1 MTKRKERILSELYDV
16 TEKIMEPEITP
27 VLRGSCRIQG
37 PVEETDQDV
46 QKNTRSHRGEKRS
59 GGVSLSE
66 KFCMREESGT
76 CNVCAAPCSSCMHF
90 NRLVSRMDLKSEDE
104 CSDGTSRGNEASRCS
119 FNVTDV
125 LPLSKNIVLQ
135 KHQCAA
141 ASETSNVFS
150 ACSSH
155 DSFSEN
161 AESKATGDIEM
172 LPVVQSGGTLECHGD
187 SISCVSGVN
196 DAGLPVADHPN
207 SNMKWKN
214 VSSSSASIS
223 SLHPEVPEKDNFVQL
238 VKGCVN
244 GIKCEVEENC
254 GKFRNPSV
262 YTKGVIHKSPTSA
275 QQVHLQEIR
284 SPSSHSRSGKLA
296 PYNADNKDLKESSSL
311 QRQADPF
318 ELLLADAS
326 TANSGSKNKQTAG
339 NRDENLAKLE
349 HNKTSCTE
357 NGSSGLEAGIDVEFG
372 DSPSQS
378 VKCLDLNEIVEKP
391 VVLPKSSGVGD
402 NSLQVQSQPV
412 DESDGSEIEE
422 DVKVCD
428 ICGDAGREDL
438 LAVCSRCGDG
448 AEHTYC
454 MRVMVD
460 KVPEG
465 DWHCEECKFKEDA
478 EKQKRDKP
486 EAVVEPTKQSC
497 IDQKVSMPNAKVLTK
512 SDTKASDVESNLSPK
527 IGSNVN
533 IWLKRHLDNDEG
545 VSAVKRQAF
554 ESSSG
559 LPKPSSSNKE
569 AALSRVSSFKSTL
582 PKIVRIDSPTS
593 CPNPLQ
599 NHFRQHFPGTGTI
612 SKSNSYTEP
621 KGKSAQEDSTLKFKL
636 ARESGETKKTS
647 RSSSFDQR
655 SYSTLSKLREETS
668 RLSSKDD
675 LRGSK
680 LTKDHSPFEKKNFS
694 RPDRSQVTSPK
705 PGSGGGAT
713 PKADKNVYQG
723 ESTSGSFP
731 ATNGRSI
738 KDNQAVVKLSK
749 PPPLSI
755 IRDSRKS
762 LGGSGDIK
770 RQSFVLPRGITA
782 SPKSTINLSD
792 RKLSKVSL
800 KDEPD
805 GDGPGARF
813 SSDAINKRTKL
824 KAADEVGMSKR
835 SGEHKKSGTPAQS
848 DDLTISCNNVSREVV
863 SSDQTS
869 ISSSC
874 LKGLTSNNV
883 VHDGQENF
891 KGVPSSVVSPLG
903 ILSIPQYDYI
913 WQGGF
918 EVQKSERVVELLDGV
933 QAHLSTGSSPKV
945 PEVVSKFPYKV
956 LLEEVPRLTA
966 WPSQFQDQ
974 ATEEN
979 IGVYF
984 FAKDIESYERNYK
997 RLLENMIKEDLA
1009 LKGNFDGIE
1018 LLIFPSNQLHER
1030 SQRWNTLFYMWGLF
1044 KGRRVDESARSQKE
1058 SCGNSYEIRLAGGL
1072 PCPAVVDSQRE
1083 GLSGN
1088 VKVLSASS
1096 SSLSTQELVLSSGP
1110 VGLPFPLSS
1119 RRLDKSCH
1127 KEVPYPGNEV
1137 SKSHV
1142 QAPEERKGCNMLM
1155 DDDRDNVDISE
1166 MELDSCSVLAG
1177 QNSVL
1182 QSGNNRVLVDLNT
1195 FDCSEASIPST
1206 SSDWKELS
1214 SGPYPV
1220 SSTSLAQDSDPIHNS
1235 VEKKIKDINNI
1246 DEVIPIENIK
1256 DKDVM
1261 LVDTIAV
1268 FAGNLL
1274 KQKDEN
1280 SSVLQSSR
1288 KRPCP
1293 AASDVLFQG
1302 SAGTPSS
1309 TSLSIPLNAKSDHIL
1324 VDEKNEC
1331 KKLKTSYGC
1340 NDGSSNSTGNIYL
1353 GGSFP
1358 MKDRGHDAEENM
1370 ATGETRKSER
1380 FLFPVDLNC
1389 SSDWPEEE
1397 DTSPLQV
1404 ISSDD
1409 EDQPEYHFPN
1419 LELGLGGEKKP
1430 TLNQGGL
1437 PFFAR
1442 LDEKKD
1448 PSKHPE
1454 DAIKKSGSLDVAL
1467 GSLSLS
1473 LAFPLSS
1480 VNKEQTTA
1488 NSSLNH
1494 VSVPGQLLP
1503 QRRSPPNIDTSV
1515 LDLAL

>member
-27 VLRGSCRIQG
+27 VLKGSCRIQG

-76 CNVCAAPCSSCMHF
+76 CNVCSAPCSSCMHF
-90 NRLVSRMDLKSEDE
+90 NRVVSRMDIKSEDE
-104 CSDGTSRGNEASRCS
+104 CSDGTSRGKEASRCS
-119 FNVTDV
+119 FNVTSV
-125 LPLSKNIVLQ
+125 LPILKNIALQ
-135 KHQCAA
+135 KRQCAA

-161 AESKATGDIEM
+161 AESKATEDIEM
-172 LPVVQSGGTLECHGD
+172 LPVVPSGGTLECHGD
-187 SISCVSGVN
+187 NISCVSGVN
-196 DAGLPVADHPN
+196 DAGPSVADHPN

-214 VSSSSASIS
+214 ISSSSASVS
-223 SLHPEVPEKDNFVQL
+223 TLHPEISEKDNLVQL
-238 VKGCVN
+238 VAGCVN

-254 GKFRNPSV
+254 GKFRKASV
-262 YTKGVIHKSPTSA
+262 DTKEVIHPTSA
-275 QQVHLQEIR
+275 KQEVHLDEIR
-284 SPSSHSRSGKLA
+284 SPSSRSRSGKLT
-296 PYNADNKDLKESSSL
+296 PYNADYKDLKESSSS
-311 QRQADPF
+311 QCQADPF
-318 ELLLADAS
+318 ELLLPNAS
-326 TANSGSKNKQTAG
+326 TANSASTNKQTAG
-339 NRDENLAKLE
+339 NHDKNLAKFE
-349 HNKTSCTE
+349 HNITSCME
-357 NGSSGLEAGIDVEFG
+357 NGSSGQEAGIDVEIG
-372 DSPSQS
+372 GSPSES

-391 VVLPKSSGVGD
+391 VVLPKSSGVRD
-402 NSLQVQSQPV
+402 SSLQVQSHPV
-412 DESDGSEIEE
+412 DESNGSEIEE

-454 MRVMVD
+454 MREMVD

-465 DWHCEECKFKEDA
+465 DWLCEECKFKEDA

-486 EAVVEPTKQSC
+486 EAVVEPTNQSC
-497 IDQKVSMPNAKVLTK
+497 IDEKENMPNAKVSTK
-512 SDTKASDVESNLSPK
+512 SDVKASDAESKLSPK
-527 IGSNVN
+527 IGTIVN
-533 IWLKRHLDNDEG
+533 ISSKRHLDNVEG

-569 AALSRVSSFKSTL
+569 AALSKVGSFKSTL
-582 PKIVRIDSPTS
+582 SKMVQQIDSPTS
-593 CPNPLQ
+593 STNTLQ
-599 NHFRQHFPGTGTI
+599 NHSRKHFSGTSTLI
-612 SKSNSYTEP
+612 KSNSFTEP

-636 ARESGETKKTS
+636 GETKKTS
-647 RSSSFDQR
+647 RSSSFDHR
-655 SYSTLSKLREETS
+655 SHSTASKSREDTA
-668 RLSSKDD
+668 RLASKDD
-675 LRGSK
+675 PRGSK
-680 LTKDHSPFEKKNFS
+680 LAKDCSPFERKNSS
-694 RPDRSQVTSPK
+694 RPDRPVVTLPK

-713 PKADKNVYQG
+713 PKADKSAYQG
-723 ESTSGSFP
+723 ESASGSFS
-731 ATNGRSI
+731 ATIGRSI
-738 KDNQAVVKLSK
+738 KGNPAVPKLSK
-749 PPPLSI
+749 PPPLLI

-762 LGGSGDIK
+762 LGGSGDFK
-770 RQSFVLPRGITA
+770 RQSSVLPRGITA
-782 SPKSTINLSD
+782 SPKSTMNLSD
-792 RKLSKVSL
+792 RKPSKVSL
-800 KDEPD
+800 KDEPA

-813 SSDAINKRTKL
+813 LSDAVNKRTKL
-824 KAADEVGMSKR
+824 KAADEVLLSKR
-835 SGEHKKSGTPAQS
+835 SGENKKSGTPDQS
-848 DDLTISCNNVSREVV
+848 DDLTISCDNVSREVS
-863 SSDQTS
+863 SSDQA
-869 ISSSC
+869 SSSSSF

-891 KGVPSSVVSPLG
+891 KGAPSSVVSLSG
-903 ILSIPQYDYI
+903 ILSIPQYEYI

-918 EVQKSERVVELLDGV
+918 EVQKSERVVELFDGI

-956 LLEEVPRLTA
+956 LLEEVPRSTA
-966 WPSQFQDQ
+966 WPAQFQDQ

-1009 LKGNFDGIE
+1009 LKGNFNGIE
-1018 LLIFPSNQLHER
+1018 LLIFPSNQLDKR
-1030 SQRWNTLFYMWGLF
+1030 SQRWNTLFYMWGVF
-1044 KGRRVDESARSQKE
+1044 KGRRVDESVRSQKE
-1058 SCGNSYEIRLAGGL
+1058 TCGNSYETHFAGGL
-1072 PCPAVVDSQRE
+1072 PYPAVVDSKRE

-1088 VKVLSASS
+1088 VEGLSASS
-1096 SSLSTQELVLSSGP
+1096 SLLRSQEAIRSSE
-1110 VGLPFPLSS
+1110 SS

-1127 KEVPYPGNEV
+1127 IEVPYLGNEV

-1142 QAPEERKGCNMLM
+1142 QAPEESKGRNMLM
-1155 DDDRDNVDISE
+1155 DDDRDNVEISE

-1195 FDCSEASIPST
+1195 FDCSEASIPSA
-1206 SSDWKELS
+1206 SLDRKEIS
-1214 SGPYPV
+1214 SGSYPV
-1220 SSTSLAQDSDPIHNS
+1220 TSTSPAQDSNPIHS
-1235 VEKKIKDINNI
+1235 AVEKKIKDISNI

-1261 LVDTIAV
+1261 LVDKIVAFT
-1268 FAGNLL
+1268 GNLL
-1274 KQKDEN
+1274 KQEDEN
-1280 SSVLQSSR
+1280 SSVLPSSR

-1293 AASDVLFQG
+1293 AASDVLCG
-1302 SAGTPSS
+1302 IPSNH
-1309 TSLSIPLNAKSDHIL
+1309 SIPLDDKDHIL

-1340 NDGSSNSTGNIYL
+1340 NDGSSSSAGKIYL

-1370 ATGETRKSER
+1370 VTGETRKSER
-1380 FLFPVDLNC
+1380 FFFPVDLNC
-1389 SSDWPEEE
+1389 SSDWPEEKE
-1397 DTSPLQV
+1397 SMPLQV

-1409 EDQPEYHFPN
+1409 EDQPEHHFPN

-1430 TLNQGGL
+1430 TLKQGGL
-1437 PFFAR
+1437 PFFGR
-1442 LDEKKD
+1442 LDGKKD

-1454 DAIKKSGSLDVAL
+1454 DAVKKSGSLDVAL

-1480 VNKEQTTA
+1480 VKKEQTTA

-1494 VSVPGQLLP
+1494 LSIPGQLLP
-1503 QRRSPPNIDTSV
+1503 ERRRSPPNIDTSV

>member
-27 VLRGSCRIQG
+27 VLKGSCRIQG

-46 QKNTRSHRGEKRS
+46 QKNTRSRRGERRF

-90 NRLVSRMDLKSEDE
+90 DRVASRMDVKSEDE
-104 CSDGTSRGNEASRCS
+104 CSDGTSRGKEASRCS
-119 FNVTDV
+119 FSVTGV
-125 LPLSKNIVLQ
+125 LPISKNITLQ
-135 KHQCAA
+135 KRQCAA

-161 AESKATGDIEM
+161 AESKATEDIEM
-172 LPVVQSGGTLECHGD
+172 LPVVSSGGTLECHGD
-187 SISCVSGVN
+187 NISCVSGVN
-196 DAGLPVADHPN
+196 DAGPPVADHPS

-214 VSSSSASIS
+214 VSSSSASVS
-223 SLHPEVPEKDNFVQL
+223 SLHPKISEKDNLVQL
-238 VKGCVN
+238 VTGSVN
-244 GIKCEVEENC
+244 GIKCEVEENR
-254 GKFRNPSV
+254 GKFRKPSV
-262 YTKGVIHKSPTSA
+262 YTKEIIRPTSA
-275 QQVHLQEIR
+275 KQEVHLEEIR
-284 SPSSHSRSGKLA
+284 SPSSRSRSGKLA
-296 PYNADNKDLKESSSL
+296 PCNADNKDLKESSSS

-318 ELLLADAS
+318 ELLMPNAS
-326 TANSGSKNKQTAG
+326 TANSASTNKQTSE

-349 HNKTSCTE
+349 HNKTRCME
-357 NGSSGLEAGIDVEFG
+357 NGSSGQEAGIDVEIG
-372 DSPSQS
+372 GSPSES

-391 VVLPKSSGVGD
+391 VVLPESSGVRD
-402 NSLQVQSQPV
+402 SSLQVQSQPV
-412 DESDGSEIEE
+412 DESDGSEVEE

-454 MRVMVD
+454 MREMVD

-465 DWHCEECKFKEDA
+465 DWLCEECKFKEDA

-486 EAVVEPTKQSC
+486 EAAVEPTKQSC
-497 IDQKVSMPNAKVLTK
+497 IDEKESTPNVKVLNK
-512 SDTKASDVESNLSPK
+512 SDVKALDAESKLSPK

-533 IWLKRHLDNDEG
+533 ISSKRHLDNVEG

-559 LPKPSSSNKE
+559 LSKPSSSNKE
-569 AALSRVSSFKSTL
+569 AAVSKVGSFKSTSS
-582 PKIVRIDSPTS
+582 KMVQRIESPTS
-593 CPNPLQ
+593 STNPSQ
-599 NHFRQHFPGTGTI
+599 NHSRQHFSGTSTLQ
-612 SKSNSYTEP
+612 KSNSFTEP

-636 ARESGETKKTS
+636 SETKKTS
-647 RSSSFDQR
+647 RSSSFDHR
-655 SYSTLSKLREETS
+655 SYSTVKEREDPP
-668 RLSSKDD
+668 RLASKDD

-680 LTKDHSPFEKKNFS
+680 VIKDCSPFERKNSS
-694 RPDRSQVTSPK
+694 RPDRSAVPSPK

-713 PKADKNVYQG
+713 PKADKSAHQG
-723 ESTSGSFP
+723 ESASGSFS

-738 KDNQAVVKLSK
+738 K
-749 PPPLSI
+749 
-755 IRDSRKS
+755 
-762 LGGSGDIK
+762 GGSGDLK
-770 RQSFVLPRGITA
+770 RQSSVLPRGITA
-782 SPKSTINLSD
+782 SPKSTMNLLD
-792 RKLSKVSL
+792 RKPSKVSL
-800 KDEPD
+800 KDEPA

-813 SSDAINKRTKL
+813 LSDAVNKRTKL
-824 KAADEVGMSKR
+824 KAADEVLLSKR
-835 SGEHKKSGTPAQS
+835 SGEHKKSGTPDQS
-848 DDLTISCNNVSREVV
+848 EDLTMSCDNVSREVV

-874 LKGLTSNNV
+874 LKGLTSNNI

-891 KGVPSSVVSPLG
+891 KGVPSSVVSLSG

-918 EVQKSERVVELLDGV
+918 EVQKSERVVELFDGI
-933 QAHLSTGSSPKV
+933 QAHLSMGSSPKV

-956 LLEEVPRLTA
+956 LLEEVPRSTA
-966 WPSQFQDQ
+966 WPAQIQHQ

-1009 LKGNFDGIE
+1009 LKGNFNGIE

-1030 SQRWNTLFYMWGLF
+1030 SQRWNTLFYMWGVF
-1044 KGRRVDESARSQKE
+1044 KGRRVDESVRSQKE
-1058 SCGNSYEIRLAGGL
+1058 TCGNSYEIHLAGGL
-1072 PCPAVVDSQRE
+1072 PYPAVVDSQRE

-1088 VKVLSASS
+1088 VKGLSASS
-1096 SSLSTQELVLSSGP
+1096 SLLSSQEAITYP
-1110 VGLPFPLSS
+1110 PSS
-1119 RRLDKSCH
+1119 RKLDKSCH
-1127 KEVPYPGNEV
+1127 KEGPYLGNEV

-1142 QAPEERKGCNMLM
+1142 QAPVERKGRNMLM
-1155 DDDRDNVDISE
+1155 DDDRDNVEISE
-1166 MELDSCSVLAG
+1166 KELDSCSVLAG

-1182 QSGNNRVLVDLNT
+1182 QFGNNRMLVDLNK
-1195 FDCSEASIPST
+1195 FDCSEANIPST
-1206 SSDWKELS
+1206 SSDWKEIS

-1220 SSTSLAQDSDPIHNS
+1220 TSTSPAQDSNPIHS
-1235 VEKKIKDINNI
+1235 AVEKKIKDISNV
-1246 DEVIPIENIK
+1246 DEVIPIGNIK
-1256 DKDVM
+1256 DEDVM
-1261 LVDTIAV
+1261 LVDTIAA
-1268 FAGNLL
+1268 FTGNLL
-1274 KQKDEN
+1274 KQEDGN
-1280 SSVLQSSR
+1280 SSVLPSSR

-1293 AASDVLFQG
+1293 AASDVLCQG
-1302 SAGTPSS
+1302 SAGIPSS
-1309 TSLSIPLNAKSDHIL
+1309 TSHSIPLDDKSDHTL

-1340 NDGSSNSTGNIYL
+1340 NDGSSSSTGKIYL

-1370 ATGETRKSER
+1370 VTGETRKSER
-1380 FLFPVDLNC
+1380 FIFPVDLNC
-1389 SSDWPEEE
+1389 SSDWPEEK
-1397 DTSPLQV
+1397 DTMPLQV

-1409 EDQPEYHFPN
+1409 EDQPEHHFPN
-1419 LELGLGGEKKP
+1419 LELGLGGKMKP
-1430 TLNQGGL
+1430 TLKQGGL

-1442 LDEKKD
+1442 LDGKKD
-1448 PSKHPE
+1448 PSKHPD
-1454 DAIKKSGSLDVAL
+1454 DAVKKSGSLDVAL

-1480 VNKEQTTA
+1480 VKKEQTTA

-1494 VSVPGQLLP
+1494 LSIPGQLLP
-1503 QRRSPPNIDTSV
+1503 ERRSPPNIDTSV

>member
-27 VLRGSCRIQG
+27 VLKGSCRIQG

-46 QKNTRSHRGEKRS
+46 QKNTRSRRGEKRF

-90 NRLVSRMDLKSEDE
+90 DRVASRMDVKSEDE
-104 CSDGTSRGNEASRCS
+104 CSDGTSRGKEASRCS
-119 FNVTDV
+119 FSVTGV
-125 LPLSKNIVLQ
+125 LPISKNIALQ
-135 KHQCAA
+135 KRQCAA

-161 AESKATGDIEM
+161 AESKATEDIEM
-172 LPVVQSGGTLECHGD
+172 LPVLPSGGTLECHGD
-187 SISCVSGVN
+187 NISCVSGVN
-196 DAGLPVADHPN
+196 DAGPPVADLPN

-214 VSSSSASIS
+214 VSSSSASVS
-223 SLHPEVPEKDNFVQL
+223 SLHPEISEKDNLVQL
-238 VKGCVN
+238 VTGSVN
-244 GIKCEVEENC
+244 GIKCEMEENC

-262 YTKGVIHKSPTSA
+262 YTKEVIRPTSA
-275 QQVHLQEIR
+275 KQEVHLEEIR
-284 SPSSHSRSGKLA
+284 SPSSRSRSVKLA
-296 PYNADNKDLKESSSL
+296 PCNADNKDLKESSSS
-311 QRQADPF
+311 QRQADPL
-318 ELLLADAS
+318 ELLMPNDS
-326 TANSGSKNKQTAG
+326 TANSASTNKQTSE
-339 NRDENLAKLE
+339 NRDENLAKFE
-349 HNKTSCTE
+349 HNKTRCME
-357 NGSSGLEAGIDVEFG
+357 NGSSGQEAGINVEIG
-372 DSPSQS
+372 GSPSES

-391 VVLPKSSGVGD
+391 VVLPESSGVRD
-402 NSLQVQSQPV
+402 SSLQVQSQPV
-412 DESDGSEIEE
+412 DESDGSEVEE

-454 MRVMVD
+454 MREMVD

-465 DWHCEECKFKEDA
+465 DWLCEECKFKEDA

-486 EAVVEPTKQSC
+486 EAAVEPTKQSC
-497 IDQKVSMPNAKVLTK
+497 INEKESTPNAKVLNK
-512 SDTKASDVESNLSPK
+512 SNVKALDAESKLSPK

-533 IWLKRHLDNDEG
+533 ISSKRHLDNAEG

-559 LPKPSSSNKE
+559 LSKPSSSNKE
-569 AALSRVSSFKSTL
+569 AALSKVGSFKSAL
-582 PKIVRIDSPTS
+582 SKMVQRIESPTS
-593 CPNPLQ
+593 STNPSQ
-599 NHFRQHFPGTGTI
+599 NHSRQHSSGTGT
-612 SKSNSYTEP
+612 STLQKSNSFTEP
-621 KGKSAQEDSTLKFKL
+621 KGKSAQEDSTLRFK
-636 ARESGETKKTS
+636 SGETKKTS
-647 RSSSFDQR
+647 RSSSFDHR
-655 SYSTLSKLREETS
+655 SYSTVKQREDTP
-668 RLSSKDD
+668 RLASKDD

-680 LTKDHSPFEKKNFS
+680 VTNDCSSFERKNSS
-694 RPDRSQVTSPK
+694 RPDRSVVPSPK

-713 PKADKNVYQG
+713 PKADKSAHQG
-723 ESTSGSFP
+723 ESASGSFS

-738 KDNQAVVKLSK
+738 KGNPAVPKLSK
-749 PPPLSI
+749 PPPLLS

-762 LGGSGDIK
+762 LGGSGDLK
-770 RQSFVLPRGITA
+770 RQSSVLPRGITA
-782 SPKSTINLSD
+782 SPKSTMNLSD
-792 RKLSKVSL
+792 RKPSKVSL
-800 KDEPD
+800 KDEPA

-813 SSDAINKRTKL
+813 LSDAVNKRTKL
-824 KAADEVGMSKR
+824 KAADEVLLSKR
-835 SGEHKKSGTPAQS
+835 SGEHKKSGTPDQS
-848 DDLTISCNNVSREVV
+848 DDLTMSCDNVCREVV

-869 ISSSC
+869 ISSRC
-874 LKGLTSNNV
+874 LKGLTSNNI

-891 KGVPSSVVSPLG
+891 KGVFTPSVVSLSG

-918 EVQKSERVVELLDGV
+918 EVQKSERVVELFDGI

-945 PEVVSKFPYKV
+945 PEVVSKFPYKL
-956 LLEEVPRLTA
+956 LLEEVPRSTA
-966 WPSQFQDQ
+966 WPAQIQHQ

-997 RLLENMIKEDLA
+997 RLLEIMIKEDLA
-1009 LKGNFDGIE
+1009 LKGNFNGIE

-1030 SQRWNTLFYMWGLF
+1030 SQRWNTLFYMWGVF
-1044 KGRRVDESARSQKE
+1044 KGRRVDESVRSQKE
-1058 SCGNSYEIRLAGGL
+1058 TCGNSYEIHLAGGL
-1072 PCPAVVDSQRE
+1072 PYPAVVDSQKE
-1083 GLSGN
+1083 GISGN
-1088 VKVLSASS
+1088 VKGLSASS
-1096 SSLSTQELVLSSGP
+1096 SLLSSQEAITY
-1110 VGLPFPLSS
+1110 PLSS
-1119 RRLDKSCH
+1119 RKLDKSCH
-1127 KEVPYPGNEV
+1127 KEGPYLGNEV

-1142 QAPEERKGCNMLM
+1142 QAPEERKGRDMLM
-1155 DDDRDNVDISE
+1155 DDDRDNVEISE

-1182 QSGNNRVLVDLNT
+1182 QSGNSRMLVDLNT
-1195 FDCSEASIPST
+1195 FDCSEANIPST
-1206 SSDWKELS
+1206 SSDWKEIS

-1220 SSTSLAQDSDPIHNS
+1220 TSTSPAQDSNPIHS
-1235 VEKKIKDINNI
+1235 AVEKKIKDISNV
-1246 DEVIPIENIK
+1246 DEVIPIGNIK
-1256 DKDVM
+1256 DEDVM
-1261 LVDTIAV
+1261 LVDTIAA
-1268 FAGNLL
+1268 FTGNLL
-1274 KQKDEN
+1274 KQEDGN
-1280 SSVLQSSR
+1280 SSVLPSSR

-1293 AASDVLFQG
+1293 AASDLLCQG
-1302 SAGTPSS
+1302 SAGIPSS
-1309 TSLSIPLNAKSDHIL
+1309 TSHSIPLDDKSDHTL

-1340 NDGSSNSTGNIYL
+1340 NDGSSSFTGKVYL

-1370 ATGETRKSER
+1370 VTGETRKSER
-1380 FLFPVDLNC
+1380 FFFPVDLNC
-1389 SSDWPEEE
+1389 SSDWPEEK
-1397 DTSPLQV
+1397 DTMPLQV

-1409 EDQPEYHFPN
+1409 EDQPEHHFPN

-1430 TLNQGGL
+1430 TLKQGGL

-1442 LDEKKD
+1442 LDGKKD

-1454 DAIKKSGSLDVAL
+1454 DAVKKSGSLDVAL

-1480 VNKEQTTA
+1480 VKEEQTTA

-1494 VSVPGQLLP
+1494 LSIPGQLLP
-1503 QRRSPPNIDTSV
+1503 ERRSPPNIDTSV